1 MEGEEEEEEEE
12 KKKKKKKTKKK
23 KKKKK
28 KVPSYRYAI
37 SEAVSFALSRRTELK
52 K

>member
-12 KKKKKKKTKKK
+12 EKKNKKKT